1 MDVCL
6 RCGADV
12 RDDVVV
18 STVTEGVLP
27 PAPPRVAYPVWEHPA
42 RPDPAWGP
50 EDPARVPRPELSAT
64 AAAVRWLAVGGHA
77 LIAGYYALSLVVSVV
92 AMAAAIGTT
101 DGDPVALI
109 MGTVIGVAVAAAVSL
124 WLASRARRL
133 WQTYDARRFRGA
145 LPGDILVAL
154 MAGASGLVGAAG
166 GQSVPLPLVLALVS
180 VPGGV
185 AVLTAGAA
193 VLLPRPL
200 VDGP

>member
-27 PAPPRVAYPVWEHPA
+27 PAPPRAAYPVWEHPA

-50 EDPARVPRPELSAT
+50 EDPARAPRPELSAT

-92 AMAAAIGTT
+92 AMAVAIRTIDGNAA
-101 DGDPVALI
+101 ALI
-109 MGTVIGVAVAAAVSL
+109 MGTVIGVAVRAAVSL
-124 WLASRARRL
+124 WLASRTRRL
-133 WQTYDARRFRGA
+133 WKTYDARRFRGA

-166 GQSVPLPLVLALVS
+166 GQSVPLPLVLALVG
-180 VPGGV
+180 VPAGV
-185 AVLTAGAA
+185 ALLTVGAA
-193 VLLPRPL
+193 LLLPRPL